1 MISETPPVRVLLTD
15 DHAVVR
21 IGLKTILAE
30 DPRLQ
35 IVGEAANG
43 EECLRLV
50 PALKPQVVLLDLR
63 LPDIPGYEV
72 CRRLKLL
79 PEPPAVLVL
88 TSFADDQLVL
98 ESISAG
104 ADGYLLKDFEQAE
117 LAGAITRV
125 AAGGSILDPVIAR
138 KVIGVARNE
147 ERGRAS
153 NSTFRVGA
161 AGANGNGHGSMHAN
175 GNGIGRGRTDRLS
188 PQEQRI
194 LNLLADGNTNK
205 EIALAM
211 GLGEGTVRNYLTSV
225 FTKLGVENRTEAVSL
240 WLRRS

>member
-1 MISETPPVRVLLTD
+1 M
-15 DHAVVR
+15 VR

-30 DPRLQ
+30 DPRLL

-50 PALKPQVVLLDLR
+50 PELKPNVVLLDLR
-63 LPDIPGYEV
+63 LPDIPGFEV
-72 CRRLKLL
+72 CRRLKAL
-79 PEPPAVLVL
+79 PEPAAVLVL

-104 ADGYLLKDFEQAE
+104 ADGYLLKDFQQTE
-117 LAGAITRV
+117 LADAITRV
-125 AAGGSILDPVIAR
+125 AAGGSILDPTVAR

-147 ERGRAS
+147 GRS
-153 NSTFRVGA
+153 RTSTLSGYP
-161 AGANGNGHGSMHAN
+161 GKGGGNGHGN
-175 GNGIGRGRTDRLS
+175 GGAQPNVFGRGRIERLS

-205 EIALAM
+205 EIASAL
-211 GLGEGTVRNYLTSV
+211 GLGDGTVRNYLTSV
-225 FTKLGVENRTEAVSL
+225 FTKLGVENRTEAVSQ
-240 WLRRS
+240 WLRSSSPPR

>member
-1 MISETPPVRVLLTD
+1 MIPPTLPVRVLLTD

-30 DPRLQ
+30 DPRLL

-43 EECLRLV
+43 GECLRLV
-50 PALKPQVVLLDLR
+50 PELKPNVVLLDLR
-63 LPDIPGYEV
+63 LPDIAGFEV

-104 ADGYLLKDFEQAE
+104 ADGYLLKDFEQTE
-117 LAGAITRV
+117 LAGAIVRV
-125 AAGGSILDPVIAR
+125 AAGGSILDPVVAR
-138 KVIGVARNE
+138 KVIGVARTDD
-147 ERGRAS
+147 RGRSLATS
-153 NSTFRVGA
+153 
-161 AGANGNGHGSMHAN
+161 NGNGHGGIN
-175 GNGIGRGRTDRLS
+175 GTGNGRGRAERLS

-194 LNLLADGNTNK
+194 LNLLADGHTNK

-211 GLGEGTVRNYLTSV
+211 CLGEGTVRNYLTSV
-225 FTKLGVENRTEAVSL
+225 FTKLGVENRTEAVSQ
-240 WLRRS
+240 WLRSSSPPR

>member
-1 MISETPPVRVLLTD
+1 MIPPTLPVRVLLTD

-30 DPRLQ
+30 DPRLF

-43 EECLRLV
+43 GECLRLV
-50 PALKPQVVLLDLR
+50 PELKPNVVLLDLR
-63 LPDIPGYEV
+63 LPDIPGFEV

-79 PEPPAVLVL
+79 SEPPAVLVL

-104 ADGYLLKDFEQAE
+104 ADGYLLKDFEQTE
-117 LAGAITRV
+117 LAGAIVRV
-125 AAGGSILDPVIAR
+125 AAGGSILDPVVAR
-138 KVIGVARNE
+138 KVIGVARTDD
-147 ERGRAS
+147 RGRS
-153 NSTFRVGA
+153 LPTS
-161 AGANGNGHGSMHAN
+161 NGNGS
-175 GNGIGRGRTDRLS
+175 GRGRTERLS

-194 LNLLADGNTNK
+194 LNLLADGHTNK

-211 GLGEGTVRNYLTSV
+211 CLGEGTVRNYLTSV
-225 FTKLGVENRTEAVSL
+225 FTKLGVENRTEAVSR
-240 WLRRS
+240 WLRKA